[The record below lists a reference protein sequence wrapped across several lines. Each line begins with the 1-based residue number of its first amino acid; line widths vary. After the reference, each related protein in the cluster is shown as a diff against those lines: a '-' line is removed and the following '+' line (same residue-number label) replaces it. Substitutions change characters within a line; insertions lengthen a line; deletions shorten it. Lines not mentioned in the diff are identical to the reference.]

1 MGFAKAVGGNPLA
14 SAARLREERRRDDI
28 GRCPG
33 QDRINWTADD
43 IFDVLC
49 PSCGQPIEY
58 FKDDQRRKCPGCGA
72 VVENPRFDNGCAEWC
87 AAAENCSIM
96 RGVLVED
103 EGD

>member
-1 MGFAKAVGGNPLA
+1 MN
-14 SAARLREERRRDDI
+14 I

-43 IFDVLC
+43 IFDIEC
-49 PSCGQPIEY
+49 PKCGTAIEY
-58 FKDDQRRKCPGCGA
+58 FKDDQRRTCPGCGA
-72 VVENPRFDNGCAEWC
+72 TVLNPRFDNGCAVWC

-103 EGD
+103 EPEAGA

>member
-1 MGFAKAVGGNPLA
+1 MN
-14 SAARLREERRRDDI
+14 I

-33 QDRINWTADD
+33 QDR
-43 IFDVLC
+43 
-49 PSCGQPIEY
+49 IEY
-58 FKDDQRRKCPGCGA
+58 FKDDQRRKCPGCGV
-72 VVENPRFDNGCAEWC
+72 VVENPRFDNGCAAWC

>member
-1 MGFAKAVGGNPLA
+1 MN
-14 SAARLREERRRDDI
+14 I

-43 IFDVLC
+43 IFDVRC
-49 PSCGQPIEY
+49 PSCGAAIEY
-58 FKDDQRRKCPGCGA
+58 FKDDRRRTCPGCGA

-96 RGVLVED
+96 RGVIVED
-103 EGD
+103 GDG

>member
-1 MGFAKAVGGNPLA
+1 MN
-14 SAARLREERRRDDI
+14 I

-49 PSCGQPIEY
+49 PSCGKPIEY
-58 FKDDQRRKCPGCGA
+58 FKDDQRRKCSGCGA
-72 VVENPRFDNGCAEWC
+72 VVENPRFDNGCATWC

-96 RGVLVED
+96 RGVLAED
-103 EGD
+103 GGE